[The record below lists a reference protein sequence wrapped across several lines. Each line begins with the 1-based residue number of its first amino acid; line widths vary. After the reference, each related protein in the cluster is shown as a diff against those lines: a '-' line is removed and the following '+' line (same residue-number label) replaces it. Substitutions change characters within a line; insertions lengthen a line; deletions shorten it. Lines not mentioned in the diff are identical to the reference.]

1 MSLSTPMVTDAGSDC
16 ACRGTVVQASMQ
28 AAEMTTTLLVMT
40 LSVARN
46 YRLYANNHPCRVNG
60 VGVAVDRAGANE
72 RCNELICFQYAR
84 IDRPGL
90 INHWAQKS

>member
-1 MSLSTPMVTDAGSDC
+1 M
-16 ACRGTVVQASMQ
+16 VVQASMQ

-40 LSVARN
+40 LSVARS

-60 VGVAVDRAGANE
+60 VGVATDRARAKD
-72 RCNELICFQYAR
+72 RRDELIRFQYAR

-90 INHWAQKS
+90 INHWAQKNRGD